1 MLLVIVCEGKNTQIL
16 PKTADYRQKY
26 YIVVH
31 LLGEVKRYCMI
42 FRTFAFELINK
53 NDCPDKQYNAARIS

>member
-26 YIVVH
+26 YIVVN
-31 LLGEVKRYCMI
+31 LLGKVKRYQWD
-42 FRTFAFELINK
+42 FRTFDFELINK
-53 NDCPDKQYNAARIS
+53 NGCSDKQYNAARMS